1 MLLQM
6 IRSVTAAGILLAAAG
21 VSGADETQQE
31 YFILSRPVPA
41 TATGTVDYAK
51 VTTLSFEAKGRLS
64 FVETPGTLAR
74 GNILDLAGNLAVP
87 GDLLAEQDTE
97 LPESDVKI
105 AEARL
110 RQAEALLREKQ
121 SNYQRDQELLRKNAV
136 SRRQYEETLA
146 LYESAVIDRD
156 KSKLELERA
165 RQVVE
170 HCRIRAPYR
179 AVVLESYQSEG
190 ASVDVGDPILK
201 IAMIDPVRIRIALPP
216 ESAPRAA
223 ASPQITVVALDG
235 TETSALLTPGETA
248 GAFHCDLP
256 NPWVVPQVKGPDGN
270 PLPTIDGVAP
280 VRVLTAPGAPF
291 WVPANAVHSLEG
303 RTFVWKFRD
312 NRADGVTALEQIAIE
327 PADVQL
333 QYGDTRLR
341 GIRSAGLKRG
351 DLIALEVP
359 EAVQSGAPVV
369 CLSRRHRFLPGEEVK
384 VRFSVLGNDA
394 FFSVPETALQPNQGN
409 SGFHVV
415 AETEPGKFTVLP
427 VTVLT
432 IPGAQPLATAPE
444 LKPGMRLRLRR

>member
-64 FVETPGTLAR
+64 FVKTPGTLAR

-136 SRRQYEETLA
+136 SRRQYDETLA

-201 IAMIDPVRIRIALPP
+201 IAMIDPVRIRNPDCTAAGKCSACGRLPANHRGRFGWHRNLRP
-216 ESAPRAA
+216 PDAGRNGRGLPLRPFQSMGCAAGERAGRKSAPDHRR
-223 ASPQITVVALDG
+223 SR
-235 TETSALLTPGETA
+235 PGSCA
-248 GAFHCDLP
+248 H
-256 NPWVVPQVKGPDGN
+256 
-270 PLPTIDGVAP
+270 
-280 VRVLTAPGAPF
+280 
-291 WVPANAVHSLEG
+291 
-303 RTFVWKFRD
+303 
-312 NRADGVTALEQIAIE
+312 
-327 PADVQL
+327 
-333 QYGDTRLR
+333 
-341 GIRSAGLKRG
+341 SAGRAILG
-351 DLIALEVP
+351 
-359 EAVQSGAPVV
+359 SGK
-369 CLSRRHRFLPGEEVK
+369 CRSLS
-384 VRFSVLGNDA
+384 
-394 FFSVPETALQPNQGN
+394 
-409 SGFHVV
+409 
-415 AETEPGKFTVLP
+415 
-427 VTVLT
+427 
-432 IPGAQPLATAPE
+432 
-444 LKPGMRLRLRR
+444 